1 MDSLN
6 MDMMVHFVIKRT
18 LTKKKTS
25 CITPSKKKYM
35 KNKRFC
41 PNLVKSCLHLKSNT
55 MEDSLYSKDLTHTKK

>member
-55 MEDSLYSKDLTHTKK
+55 MEDSLSKDLTHTKK